1 MRRLIVILTS
11 IFTLSGCVTDVR
23 KEFIKEVASFSN
35 YDSVNWQ
42 TTIKDFYDV
51 LDWNRDVCSQFYA
64 ECPDFPEFEASV
76 DYGSLRAAQKAFHHK
91 LQPLRDVASEV
102 EVKALDRAEAMFDTV
117 WVRYLRQ
124 DYYEDLIRET
134 YNEVMKPAID
144 ELVEE
149 LNNDY

>member
-1 MRRLIVILTS
+1 M
-11 IFTLSGCVTDVR
+11 
-23 KEFIKEVASFSN
+23 
-35 YDSVNWQ
+35 
-42 TTIKDFYDV
+42 
-51 LDWNRDVCSQFYA
+51 
-64 ECPDFPEFEASV
+64 PEK
-76 DYGSLRAAQKAFHHK
+76 SLLKR

-134 YNEVMKPAID
+134 YNEAMKPAID

>member
-1 MRRLIVILTS
+1 
-11 IFTLSGCVTDVR
+11 
-23 KEFIKEVASFSN
+23 
-35 YDSVNWQ
+35 
-42 TTIKDFYDV
+42 
-51 LDWNRDVCSQFYA
+51 
-64 ECPDFPEFEASV
+64 
-76 DYGSLRAAQKAFHHK
+76 
-91 LQPLRDVASEV
+91 
-102 EVKALDRAEAMFDTV
+102 MFDTV